1 MICHIMRIP
10 LFFILNSLIVV
21 VMIFLLVHSIMIMIF
36 PLLVFLSQQ
45 PLMIYLLMIWN
56 FCKLS
61 RYFSTRKWL
70 CQVLV
75 VLRSVPIPIRT
86 LIYLSRP
93 LITPPHILKIILYHN
108 CCILHFHYTILSLNY
123 WRIHTWRARF
133 QNESFLFSLCSTSSA
148 V

>member
-1 MICHIMRIP
+1 MICQIMRIP

-21 VMIFLLVHSIMIMIF
+21 VMIFLLIHLIMILIF
-36 PLLVFLSQQ
+36 PLLVFLSQR

-56 FCKLS
+56 FYKLS
-61 RYFSTRKWL
+61 RHFSTSKWL
-70 CQVLV
+70 FQVLV

-108 CCILHFHYTILSLNY
+108 FFILHFHCTILSLSY
-123 WRIHTWRARF
+123 WRSHTWRARL
-133 QNESFLFSLCSTSSA
+133 QNESFLLSLCSPSF
-148 V
+148 VV